1 MCEVRT
7 IMKIVT
13 IILHYNDAEL
23 TINYINNLLKLDW
36 KDYQHNIIIVDNN
49 SPDGSGQILK
59 NQFHNKRNIA
69 VLQSKEN
76 IGFAKGNNIGIDYA
90 KKIFDPDLYI
100 ISNDDIVIED
110 ENFPNK
116 LVDEYINSKFAV
128 WGPDVYSTKRMAH
141 QSPLREKYLD
151 IEELEKNIY
160 DIDKKIR
167 LLHIIDKLKAYNSIR
182 KIKKRLYKGKEDD
195 MYKVKQYGVV
205 LQGAFFVLSKEYID
219 CYPDGLYPETFLYME
234 EDALNYRCKRSDL
247 KVVYDPNVQVKH
259 LEGVSTSKVLT
270 DRCKKYIFELEMT
283 RKSCVQMINYI
294 KETSYE
300 KN

>member
-1 MCEVRT
+1 MYEVRK
-7 IMKIVT
+7 IMKVAT

-23 TINYINNLLKLDW
+23 TINYVNNLLKLDW

-49 SPDGSGQILK
+49 SPDGSGKILE
-59 NQFHNKRNIA
+59 NQFINEGNIA
-69 VLQSKEN
+69 IIQSKKN

-90 KKIFDPDLYI
+90 KKFFSPDLYI

-110 ENFPNK
+110 KDFPSK
-116 LVDEYINSKFAV
+116 LVGEYLNSKFAV

-151 IEELEKNIY
+151 VEELKRYIY

-167 LLHIIDKLKAYNSIR
+167 LLHIIDKLNAYKSIS
-182 KIKKRLYKGKEDD
+182 KIKKRLYKRKEDD

-219 CYPDGLYPETFLYME
+219 CYPDGLYPGTFLYME
-234 EDALNYRCKRSDL
+234 EDILNYRCKKNDL

-259 LEGVSTSKVLT
+259 LEGVSTSKVLN
-270 DRCKKYIFELEMT
+270 DRCKKYIFELKMT